1 MPPTSA
7 SRTHHIGRRIG
18 CGPPPTALPSCQGSK
33 EVDWQNEPKIMNVF
47 NGRALA
53 KVLLVA
59 RAGDC

>member
-7 SRTHHIGRRIG
+7 SRTHHIGGRIAVRRR
-18 CGPPPTALPSCQGSK
+18 PARHPARDTK